1 MRRAHDGLAYTGN
14 LVRGEIVHDDHAVLG
29 ERRREQVFI
38 PGHERLSIHGTVAQH
53 GRDKAVGRQFTDA
66 GDDLPVSERDRR
78 SATLSL
84 LRPSSQAR
92 HLVGQITFVDEDQ
105 APGVKLRSPSRLP
118 LNPAEAESAF
128 DAPGH
133 PSDPCFRE
141 PGLEPVAK
149 CVPQHAQNI
158 ERRTQQRPAGEFRRR
173 NRRQNIES
181 LGCPR
186 HGFDEHFA
194 REGGDQHALT

>member
-1 MRRAHDGLAYTGN
+1 MALRTLATLCAARLSMTTMLSSASAGASSCSHPATNASPTRGRSRNMGAIKPLAVNPSTKVTAFQCPCGIAARQRSPVFAHPRRRAI
-14 LVRGEIVHDDHAVLG
+14 LVDRSLSSMKI
-29 ERRREQVFI
+29 RRR
-38 PGHERLSIHGTVAQH
+38 GG
-53 GRDKAVGRQFTDA
+53 G
-66 GDDLPVSERDRR
+66 
-78 SATLSL
+78 
-84 LRPSSQAR
+84 
-92 HLVGQITFVDEDQ
+92 
-105 APGVKLRSPSRLP
+105 KLRSPSRLP

-158 ERRTQQRPAGEFRRR
+158 ERRTQQRPAGELRRR

>member
-1 MRRAHDGLAYTGN
+1 MRLDGLAYAGN
-14 LVRGEIVHDDHAVLG
+14 LVRGELVHDDNAVLG
-29 ERRREQVFI
+29 ERRCEQVFT
-38 PGHERLSIHGTVAQH
+38 PGHERLSIQGTVAQH
-53 GRDKAVGRQFTDA
+53 GRDKAVGRQSIDE
-66 GDDLPVSERDRR
+66 GDGLPVSVRDRC
-78 SATLSL
+78 SATLSR

-92 HLVGQITFVDEDQ
+92 HLGGDATFVDGDQ

-118 LNPAEAESAF
+118 LNPAEAQSAF

-133 PSDPCFRE
+133 PSDSCFRE
-141 PGLEPVAK
+141 PGLEPVAQ

-158 ERRTQQRPAGEFRRR
+158 ERCTQQRPAGEFRRR
-173 NRRQNIES
+173 NRLQNIES